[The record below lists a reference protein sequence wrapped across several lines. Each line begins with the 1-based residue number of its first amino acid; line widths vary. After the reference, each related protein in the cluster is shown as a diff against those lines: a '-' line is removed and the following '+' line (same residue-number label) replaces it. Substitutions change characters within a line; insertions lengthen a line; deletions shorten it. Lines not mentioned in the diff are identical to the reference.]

1 MAPHRHSMPTTE
13 PLSHL
18 VDQYRDFLHENSPT
32 AASADGVHTYDD
44 RIEDLSRA
52 AIDDEVQELGG
63 FVRRLDRVSTRSLT
77 AEEQLERRLLADQIR
92 GRLFELEEVRSWQR
106 DPRHYAELLT
116 TSLAGQTLFD
126 YAPVEERARRVVS
139 KLRQTPRLIEAAEAN
154 VEDPSGIFI
163 KTGAEAFDDAVAFI
177 ERDLPRAFGQLE
189 DLHLLG
195 DLADASTEATGAI
208 GRHTSHLRDTLAR
221 RSRATFRL
229 GRERFEERLRYRD
242 GISLSA
248 ERLLA
253 VAERELDRTQEQFRE
268 VAGRLNPRA
277 DAADVWRD
285 VKARHPAPGQLV
297 QMVRGQLEQLLVFVE
312 RNSIVTVPAEDSVIV
327 SPAMDFYRRKNAR
340 LWSPGPFEPR
350 SLPSYYYVSDVDPT
364 WPAKRI
370 EEHLQHLN
378 LATLWSVSVHET
390 YPGRFLHFSYQRRAK
405 QTLRK
410 SKLFAPVSFVEG
422 WAHYCEQMMIEA
434 GLAREDETIEL
445 GQLARA
451 LLRLVRMVVAIRL
464 HTEDMSV
471 EQGVRVFQDNAY
483 LEEENA
489 RREAERGTFDPAYVL
504 CPTGRLMLLKLREDI
519 ESREGAGF
527 SLKLFHDQL
536 LEQGSVP
543 IWLHRALMLG
553 DTASDLL
560 D

>member
-1 MAPHRHSMPTTE
+1 MPTTE

-208 GRHTSHLRDTLAR
+208 GRHTSHLRGTLAR

-350 SLPSYYYVSDVDPT
+350 SLPSHYYVSDVDPAWSAERT
-364 WPAKRI
+364 
-370 EEHLQHLN
+370 EEHLRDLN
-378 LATLWSVSVHET
+378 LATLWSISVHET
-390 YPGRFLHFSYQRRAK
+390 YPGHFLHFNYQRRTK
-405 QTLRK
+405 RTLRK
-410 SKLFAPVSFVEG
+410 STLFAPVSFVEG
-422 WAHYCEQMMIEA
+422 WAHYCEQMMVEA

-451 LLRLVRMVVAIRL
+451 LLRFVRMVVAIRL

-471 EQGVRVFQDNAY
+471 EQGVRAFQDKAY
-483 LEEENA
+483 LEEGNA
-489 RREAERGTFDPAYVL
+489 RR
-504 CPTGRLMLLKLREDI
+504 
-519 ESREGAGF
+519 
-527 SLKLFHDQL
+527 
-536 LEQGSVP
+536 
-543 IWLHRALMLG
+543 
-553 DTASDLL
+553 
-560 D
+560 

>member
-1 MAPHRHSMPTTE
+1 MPTTE

-297 QMVRGQLEQLLVFVE
+297 QMVRGQLEKLLVFVE

-390 YPGRFLHFSYQRRAK
+390 YPGHFLHFSYQRRAK

-471 EQGVRVFQDNAY
+471 EQGVRAFRDKAY
-483 LEEENA
+483 LEEGNA